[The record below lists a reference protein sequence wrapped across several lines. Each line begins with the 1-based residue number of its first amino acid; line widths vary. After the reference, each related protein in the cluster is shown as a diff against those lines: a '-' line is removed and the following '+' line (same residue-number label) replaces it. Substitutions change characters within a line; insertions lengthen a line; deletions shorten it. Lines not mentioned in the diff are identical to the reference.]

1 MVGING
7 EEWDVEK
14 IGGLRREALGVW
26 CKKQIGVRAG
36 IGQVFRLNNQKTFP
50 TPLLSPSLFSIH
62 SM

>member
-26 CKKQIGVRAG
+26 SRNK
-36 IGQVFRLNNQKTFP
+36 LE
-50 TPLLSPSLFSIH
+50 
-62 SM
+62 